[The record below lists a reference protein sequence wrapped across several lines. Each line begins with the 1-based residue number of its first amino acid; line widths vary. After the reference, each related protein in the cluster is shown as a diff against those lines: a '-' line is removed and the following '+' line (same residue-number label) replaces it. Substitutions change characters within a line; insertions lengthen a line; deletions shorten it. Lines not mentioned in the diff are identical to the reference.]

1 MVAIRY
7 KDPIDGLNHS
17 DLLDEVISHC
27 ELSGASYLIIVD
39 DARTSRWQEASV
51 PMQPLYGIGDI
62 SFYSNDKGLQDDFE
76 GWCTNSY
83 PYKPLNFDD
92 ILAQDFVTWICQTAE
107 NQVAT
112 SLISQAAFP
121 STEGGD
127 GGTFDQIESPQ
138 DFALMDPSEE
148 AITEET
154 QLDEVDI
161 PGLPVEESERRAK
174 WRAVPQRI
182 RVAIRRLHRQF
193 GHCPKK
199 VLVNLLR
206 TAKVDKSYI
215 DAANFHRCNQCEDAQ
230 PRRNAHT
237 VSLQERYSFSH
248 ALGVDVFECLDA
260 SGTKYQ
266 VMNFVCLGT
275 CFQLAEIVREGD
287 GLPSSARCLEA
298 IQRRWACWAGMSTVL
313 QCDRGLHNRI
323 VLAQF
328 CAAHGIQV
336 SHAPLETPE
345 AIGRVERHGGA
356 LKAKARKVVA
366 QTQAVGQGQL
376 QTVLDEFCLT
386 KNSMLRHG
394 GYSPSQWVLGKT
406 PRGPPS
412 FMEEEDLGSLEDQAN
427 PESRFALL
435 HKARE
440 EAKKAFMHLDTSKR
454 VQRALLRNAK
464 PLPYTYSVGER

>member
-1 MVAIRY
+1 
-7 KDPIDGLNHS
+7 
-17 DLLDEVISHC
+17 
-27 ELSGASYLIIVD
+27 
-39 DARTSRWQEASV
+39 
-51 PMQPLYGIGDI
+51 MQPLFGIGDI
-62 SFYSNDKGLQDDFE
+62 SFYSNDQGLQDDFE

-83 PYKPLNFDD
+83 PYRPPLNFDD
-92 ILAQDFVTWICQTAE
+92 VFAQDFVTWVRQTAE

-112 SLISQAAFP
+112 SLIAQAAFP
-121 STEGGD
+121 STENGD

-161 PGLPVEESERRAK
+161 PGLPLEESERRAK

-199 VLVNLLR
+199 VLINLLR
-206 TAKVDKSYI
+206 TAKIDKSYI
-215 DAANFHRCNQCEDAQ
+215 DAANFHRCNHCEDAQ

-237 VSLQERYSFSH
+237 VSLPERYSFNH
-248 ALGVDVFECLDA
+248 ALGIDVFESLDA
-260 SGTKYQ
+260 RGDKYQ
-266 VMNFVCLGT
+266 VLNLVCLGT
-275 CFQLAEIVREGD
+275 CFQLTEIVREGD

-298 IQRRWACWAGMSTVL
+298 IQRRWTCWAGLPTVL
-313 QCDRGLHNRI
+313 RCDRGLHNRG

-356 LKAKARKVVA
+356 LKAMARKVVA
-366 QTQAVGQGQL
+366 QTQAVGPGQL
-376 QTVLDEFCLT
+376 QTVLDACCLT

-412 FMEEEDLGSLEDQAN
+412 FMEENNGSDLGSFEDQVD

-440 EAKKAFMHLDTSKR
+440 EAKKAFTHLDTSKR
-454 VQRALLRNAK
+454 AK
-464 PLPYTYSVGER
+464 STSSEC